1 MEWILWVVVAFLVV
15 GTVTSITQI
24 GKPREPLTPGV
35 VATTVVLQGLII
47 SAIIFVGI
55 LN

>member
-1 MEWILWVVVAFLVV
+1 MDWILWLVVVLLVFS
-15 GTVTSITQI
+15 TVTSITQI

-35 VATTVVLQGLII
+35 AATTVVLQGLII